1 MNGNDSLRNPL
12 KHARGLGSAHSGVPH
27 FVAQRVTAIALVLLS
42 VWLVYLLAK
51 LIGADFAQARALV
64 GHPCNAVLMAAFLVA
79 MFWHGKLGL
88 QVVIEDYVHAPGRAI
103 VCQLIVVFVCA
114 IAALASVLAVV
125 RIALGA

>member
-42 VWLVYLLAK
+42 VWLVYLLTR
-51 LIGADFAQARALV
+51 LVGADFAQARALV
-64 GHPCNAVLMAAFLVA
+64 GHPCNAILLVAFLVA
-79 MFWHGKLGL
+79 MFWHGKLGM
-88 QVVIEDYVHAPGRAI
+88 QVVIEDYVHAPVRAMAY
-103 VCQLIVVFVCA
+103 QLIVLFVCVF
-114 IAALASVLAVV
+114 AALASVLAVV